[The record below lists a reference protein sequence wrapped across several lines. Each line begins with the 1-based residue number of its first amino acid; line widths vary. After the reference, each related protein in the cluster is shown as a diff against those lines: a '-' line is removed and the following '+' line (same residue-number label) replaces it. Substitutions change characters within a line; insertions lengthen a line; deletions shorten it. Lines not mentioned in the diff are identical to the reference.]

1 MFLLQLIEAL
11 RKVLQGSGVPEIL
24 PFPAPLAEPWCHPD
38 IFLAMTGNGVEKCFV
53 LQNVALRQT
62 FLSDSATHGPDM
74 IWVSGAGRN
83 VPDEQIF
90 MILAAIKN
98 ELLPENESAAFSFAA
113 DSRRKF
119 CCSETGAT
127 WKILFCG
134 VECGRL
140 FIYSSLPGCCLADK
154 PATVVSLNLRKLSRL
169 VSEHLT
175 ESPAWAEN
183 VPFSS
188 LLANHAWT
196 PPAKN
201 CDAGIAR
208 EDLLQDLPGDSSD
221 QEKFCRLL
229 GAYNHYC
236 WLIAGDHDLQAE
248 CNRRLQKLLETMQR
262 SALKPVADISRSGA
276 SDAL

>member
-38 IFLAMTGNGVEKCFV
+38 IFLAMTGSGVKNCFV
-53 LQNVALRQT
+53 LQNVAIRPA
-62 FLSDSATHGPDM
+62 FLSDSTTHGPDM
-74 IWVSGAGRN
+74 IWVSGVGRN
-83 VPDEQIF
+83 VPDEKVF
-90 MILAAIKN
+90 AVLAAIKN
-98 ELLPENESAAFSFAA
+98 ELLPENESAVFSLAA
-113 DSRRKF
+113 DSRRRF

-140 FIYSSLPGCCLADK
+140 FIYSSLPGCHLQDK

-188 LLANHAWT
+188 LLANYAWT
-196 PPAKN
+196 PSLRTA
-201 CDAGIAR
+201 DAAMVK
-208 EDLLQDLPGDSSD
+208 EELLHDPSEGNSD

-229 GAYNHYC
+229 GAYNQHL
-236 WLIAGDHDLQAE
+236 WLIAEDQELQTE
-248 CNRRLQKLLETMQR
+248 CNRRLQKLLETMQK
-262 SALKPVADISRSGA
+262 AAQKPVAETSRPGA
-276 SDAL
+276 SDVQ